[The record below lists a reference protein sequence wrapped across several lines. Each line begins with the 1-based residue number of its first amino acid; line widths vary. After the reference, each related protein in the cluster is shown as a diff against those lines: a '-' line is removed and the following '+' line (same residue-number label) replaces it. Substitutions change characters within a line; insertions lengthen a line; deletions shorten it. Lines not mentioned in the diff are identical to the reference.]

1 MKPALHLVTPGPAPE
16 PKPEIAPTHTVLQP
30 AARHAFTALEGR
42 IGQLR
47 RVFSGASATVSAA
60 GEIDRLCADAILE
73 LQRVRRFAK

>member
-1 MKPALHLVTPGPAPE
+1 MNAAIIPIRKAAEPAQKPDL
-16 PKPEIAPTHTVLQP
+16 IPTHVTLQP

-60 GEIDRLCADAILE
+60 GEIDRLCVDAMAE
-73 LQRVRRFAK
+73 LQRIRRFAK